1 MSENKNKGFL
11 LIDQQRNT
19 IFIPWDNLKSNNHNE
34 YDLIYDYLM
43 YSENLKK
50 KVKQHHRFTDLIS
63 DIRAYINGKYEDH
76 REG

>member
-1 MSENKNKGFL
+1 MNENKNKGFL

-19 IFIPWDNLKSNNHNE
+19 IFIPWDIKYNDE
-34 YDLIYDYLM
+34 YSLIHEYLIR
-43 YSENLKK
+43 SESRKK
-50 KVKQHHRFTDLIS
+50 IKQHHRFTDLIS